1 MSRCIRIFNFIIAF
15 QRLPNSFAT
24 ESPQQPTF
32 CQRCLLH
39 GAPNLLPES
48 RTAIALLIDAAAADL
63 ARRGG
68 GSEAA
73 SKGNPKG
80 NPDSF

>member
-1 MSRCIRIFNFIIAF
+1 MVGRY
-15 QRLPNSFAT
+15 
-24 ESPQQPTF
+24 
-32 CQRCLLH
+32 
-39 GAPNLLPES
+39 GAPNLSPES
-48 RTAIALLIDAAAADL
+48 RAAIAQLIGAATADL
-63 ARRGG
+63 VRRRG